1 MRKAESLIAR
11 QAAEI
16 TRRQEWLAVEVELEH
31 DDDGDVPIKP
41 STADKYGID
50 LEEFKM
56 KTGRKPRE
64 RKKALRI
71 ATWHHNRHVHG
82 EG

>member
-1 MRKAESLIAR
+1 MRTAESLIAR

-16 TRRQEWLAVEVELEH
+16 TRRQEWLTAEVEPEQ
-31 DDDGDVPIKP
+31 DRDVPIKP

-64 RKKALRI
+64 WKKALRI

-82 EG
+82 AG